1 MPDVFLSYSREDAAF
16 VARLADALQAA
27 GYSCWWDRQLVSGV
41 RYLTETEEQ
50 LQAARAVVVVWSRT
64 SITSHW
70 VADEAAVGRDGNRL
84 AALSFDGS
92 MPPLGFRQFQVT
104 DFAGW
109 RGRTDEPAFQSLLG
123 GLERL
128 VAPHRNGASAVPAVS
143 STRPGLAQSPSKV
156 PRRRLAVLLGLG
168 AVLTTGLLWAVFRQT
183 PTSPDTTAAT
193 SGQTTTAPAAAEFP
207 RDPDLRRAFGLTQQ
221 LNVIREDVLLAEEI
235 ATRVVERSPADPEAV
250 TVMAH
255 VQAVMLLRNF
265 EFTAERTAK
274 ARRYCERAVML
285 SPQDPVALSAL
296 AIFLAFRGNEPVRA
310 ERLAREATALAPLNP
325 WPWRVLHR
333 IAADP
338 AKAVI
343 IGEQNVL
350 RFPKDAL
357 ARYQLA
363 LTYRDLGRR
372 QDFERALDETIALAP
387 VGNAIDWRA
396 RNLLLRGD
404 FAAARSALEQ
414 VPERLRGEER
424 SVLTAFVFGLFA
436 GDADYGLAAL
446 ERYPESWFYGAAVY
460 RGPKALLQAVLLQ
473 RAGRGEL
480 ARDRFDAAV
489 RQIREYRA
497 QRPDDPSTHN
507 EEAFALVGLGR
518 LQEARAA
525 HRVAMQLLER
535 PAKIPLYSI
544 SGFGPFL
551 RSLLVGDREGAL
563 QLAREYA
570 EDPASRRSI
579 RERFAL
585 DPRLAPFRNDRELLA
600 ILAEPKNP

>member
-109 RGRTDEPAFQSLLG
+109 RGGTDEPAFQSLLG

-128 VAPHRNGASAVPAVS
+128 VAPHRNGESAVPAVS
-143 STRPGLAQSPSKV
+143 STRPGLAQSPSTA
-156 PRRRLAVLLGLG
+156 PRRRLAAMLGLG
-168 AVLTTGLLWAVFRQT
+168 AMLAIALLWAVFRQT
-183 PTSPDTTAAT
+183 PGSTGAVGSTNGSAAAPTAAD
-193 SGQTTTAPAAAEFP
+193 FP
-207 RDPDLRRAFGLTQQ
+207 RDPELRRAFDLTQQ
-221 LNVIREDVLLAEEI
+221 LNAIREDVLLAEEI

-325 WPWRVLHR
+325 WPWRVLHW

-338 AKAVI
+338 AEAVI
-343 IGEQNVL
+343 IGEQNVV

-387 VGNAIDWRA
+387 VGNAIDWQA

-404 FAAARSALEQ
+404 FAAARIALEQ

-460 RGPKALLQAVLLQ
+460 QGPKALLQAVLLQ

-480 ARDRFDAAV
+480 ARDRFDAAL

-544 SGFGPFL
+544 NGFGPFI

-600 ILAEPKNP
+600 LLAEPKNP

>member
-1 MPDVFLSYSREDAAF
+1 MTDIFLSYSREDAAQ
-16 VARLADALQAA
+16 VEQLATALQAV
-27 GYSCWWDRQLVSGV
+27 GYSCWWDRDLVSGA
-41 RYLTETEEQ
+41 RYLVETEAQ
-50 LQAARAVVVVWSRT
+50 LKAAKAVVVIWSRT
-64 SITSHW
+64 SIASHW
-70 VADEAAVGRDGNRL
+70 VADEAGAGRDDNRL

-109 RGRTDEPAFQSLLG
+109 RGGADEPAFQSLLR

-128 VAPHRNGASAVPAVS
+128 VRPHQSGVSAAPAFS
-143 STRPGLAQSPSKV
+143 STAPVLARPASTV
-156 PRRRLAVLLGLG
+156 PRRRLAVMLGLG
-168 AVLTTGLLWAVFRQT
+168 AILATGLLWAVFRQ
-183 PTSPDTTAAT
+183 SPASPGITAAT
-193 SGQTTTAPAAAEFP
+193 SGQTATAPAAAEFP

-221 LNVIREDVLLAEEI
+221 LNAIREDVLLAEEI
-235 ATRVVERSPADPEAV
+235 ATRVVERAPADPEAV

-274 ARRYCERAVML
+274 ARRYCERAVTL

-310 ERLAREATALAPLNP
+310 ERLAREATALAPLDP
-325 WPWRVLHR
+325 WPWRVLHW

-343 IGEQNVL
+343 IGEQNIA

-460 RGPKALLQAVLLQ
+460 QGPKALLQAVLLQ

-480 ARDRFDAAV
+480 ARDRFDAAL
-489 RQIREYRA
+489 RQLREYRA

-535 PAKIPLYSI
+535 PATIPLYSVNV
-544 SGFGPFL
+544 FGPFV

-570 EDPASRRSI
+570 DDPTSRRSI
-579 RERFAL
+579 RERFAF

-600 ILAEPKNP
+600 ILAEPTSP